1 MRADWPLVGRDAE
14 LRTLTHALVDRRRG
28 VVLAGPVGVGKSRL
42 CVEALDICRKAGFAV
57 ARVTATRSSAEIPLG
72 AFATLLPTTAAPGQ
86 GPVEEKMHLLQRCAE
101 QLTGHATSKPLVLGV
116 DDAHLLDNMSAT
128 LVHQLAESNA
138 AIVVVTVRS
147 SEAAPDPV
155 MALWKDGLN
164 ERIEVTGLGAAAV
177 AHALTD
183 TLDAPIDE
191 AAVAELTARSRG
203 NMLFLREL
211 VGGAIAEGALRNEDG
226 LWRIVGEL
234 HPTDRLVELV
244 EARLEGLTVA
254 EHELLEVVAFGEP
267 ISTAELAEIG
277 DLAVAEALERKGLL
291 TCSQEGSRLVVRLG
305 HPIYGD
311 VLRQRVPALR
321 ARTIARSLAE
331 SVEATGSRRPE
342 DLLRIATW
350 RLVGGGAQAR
360 LMYEAAVA
368 ARWRYDFP
376 LAERLARAAVDTG
389 GGFEAALLAAQ
400 LASLQ
405 GRPEQAD
412 AELSALTDAMENENQ
427 AALIALIR
435 LDNRVIY
442 AGTIDDGLKIAD
454 QAEVTAGELRDEIAA
469 RRAALLL
476 AKEGPRRAVAA
487 LQPILDGASGS
498 ALAWACMP
506 GSYSLARLG
515 RIDEAL
521 EVARRGFRTH
531 SALTTNIDWYPWM
544 HAFYEAEA
552 LAHAGRFGESENVAL
567 GQYRQGVE
575 ARSLEAQAIFSW
587 QLAKTVADRGH
598 VEEAIRLTRK
608 AVSIYR
614 QLDRPQFVAFCL
626 IYQTQALAMARRLA
640 EAEEAMRSL
649 ERLGLGPSYFMGVDL
664 LQSHGWIAV
673 AKGNMRE
680 ARETFLRA
688 GAEGERIGDL
698 VGALAA
704 LHCAGRIG
712 YPKNVASRIAELAG
726 RVEGVLAAARSEHVQ
741 ALVAGNAEALQ
752 NVSSAFEAM
761 GALLLAAESAADTA
775 VAWERRGDRRRKASA
790 RQRAAWLSAQC
801 PGAQTPALLATESRA
816 RLTPAER
823 EAALLAASGRSNREI
838 AEQLVVSVRTVENR
852 LQHVYGKLGV
862 SSRSALADALITA
875 GEQPAN

>member
-1 MRADWPLVGRDAE
+1 
-14 LRTLTHALVDRRRG
+14 
-28 VVLAGPVGVGKSRL
+28 
-42 CVEALDICRKAGFAV
+42 
-57 ARVTATRSSAEIPLG
+57 
-72 AFATLLPTTAAPGQ
+72 
-86 GPVEEKMHLLQRCAE
+86 
-101 QLTGHATSKPLVLGV
+101 
-116 DDAHLLDNMSAT
+116 
-128 LVHQLAESNA
+128 
-138 AIVVVTVRS
+138 
-147 SEAAPDPV
+147 
-155 MALWKDGLN
+155 
-164 ERIEVTGLGAAAV
+164 
-177 AHALTD
+177 
-183 TLDAPIDE
+183 
-191 AAVAELTARSRG
+191 
-203 NMLFLREL
+203 
-211 VGGAIAEGALRNEDG
+211 
-226 LWRIVGEL
+226 
-234 HPTDRLVELV
+234 
-244 EARLEGLTVA
+244 
-254 EHELLEVVAFGEP
+254 LEVVAFGEP
-267 ISTAELAEIG
+267 LGTAELAEIG
-277 DLAVAEALERKGLL
+277 DLGIAEALERKGLL
-291 TCSQEGSRLVVRLG
+291 KCAQEGSRLVVRLG

-321 ARTIARSLAE
+321 ARAIARSLAE
-331 SVEATGSRRPE
+331 SVEAAGARRPE

-350 RLVGGGAQAR
+350 RLAGGRAEPT
-360 LMYEAAVA
+360 LMHEAAVV

-376 LAERLARAAVDTG
+376 LAERLARAAVDAG
-389 GGFEAALLAAQ
+389 GGFEPALLAAQ

-405 GRPEQAD
+405 GRPKQAD
-412 AELSALTDAMENENQ
+412 AELSALADAMEDENQ

-454 QAEVTAGELRDEIAA
+454 DAEVTLSAGELRDEIAA

-476 AKEGPRRAVAA
+476 AKEGPRRAASA
-487 LQPILDGASGS
+487 LQPILDRAGGR

-552 LAHAGRFGESENVAL
+552 LAHAGRFREAEDVAVA
-567 GQYRQGVE
+567 QYRHGVD

-598 VEEAIRLTRK
+598 VEEALRLTRK

-614 QLDRPQFVAFCL
+614 QLGRPQFIDFCL
-626 IYQTQALAMARRLA
+626 IYQAQALAMARRPA
-640 EAEEAMRSL
+640 EAKETMRSL
-649 ERLGLGPSYFMGVDL
+649 ERSGIRPSYFMGVDL
-664 LQSHGWIAV
+664 LQAQGWIAV
-673 AKGNMRE
+673 AKGNMQE

-688 GAEGERIGDL
+688 GADGERIGDL
-698 VGALAA
+698 VGALSA
-704 LHCAGRIG
+704 LHCTGRIG
-712 YPKNVASRIAELAG
+712 YPKDVAPRMAELADQ
-726 RVEGVLAAARSEHVQ
+726 VEGVLAKARSTHVE
-741 ALVAGNAEALQ
+741 ALVAADAEALQ
-752 NVSSAFEAM
+752 NVSSDFEAM
-761 GALLLAAESAADTA
+761 GALLLAAESAADAA

-801 PGAQTPALLATESRA
+801 PGAQTPALLTTESRA

-823 EAALLAASGRSNREI
+823 EAALLAASGQSKREI

-875 GEQPAN
+875 GEQAAH